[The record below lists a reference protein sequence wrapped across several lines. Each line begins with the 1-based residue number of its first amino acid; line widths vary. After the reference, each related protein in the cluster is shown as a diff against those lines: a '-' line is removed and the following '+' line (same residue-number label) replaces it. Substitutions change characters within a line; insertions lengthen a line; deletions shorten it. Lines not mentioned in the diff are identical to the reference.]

1 MQQQAHD
8 KDLLLK
14 LLTKAINKC
23 YTCDKNLIERGME
36 RACVSRI
43 FLYMYN
49 LIQTHKCF
57 TVFKGYDLDCEYNK
71 NDDHIKDT
79 PRCKNGTSPDLILH
93 KRKRNDRNLLVVEF
107 KSAKGRFRY
116 YDETDQTTKDKKE
129 NETDKEVDFVKLEDF
144 TDSIKYNYFLGVFV
158 RLKKKIVQFVYFQ
171 NGKQIQKNEFKYKDL
186 EQYKKDICLNCAEY
200 NEL

>member
-1 MQQQAHD
+1 MPQQAHD

-23 YTCDKNLIERGME
+23 YDNDKSLIERSME

-43 FLYMYN
+43 FLYMHE
-49 LIQTHKCF
+49 LIQTEQCF
-57 TVFKGYDLDCEYNK
+57 EVFKEYDLDCEYNK
-71 NDDHIKDT
+71 NGEHIKDT

-93 KRKRNDRNLLVVEF
+93 KRKYNNRNLLVVEF
-107 KSAKGRFRY
+107 KSANGRFRY

-129 NETDKEVDFVKLEDF
+129 KETDKEVDFVKLEDF
-144 TDSIKYNYFLGVFV
+144 TVPYVYNYFLGIFV
-158 RLKKKIVQFVYFQ
+158 RLKKKKVQFIYFQ
-171 NGKQIQKNEFKYKDL
+171 HGKKIEEKEFKYKEL
-186 EQYKKDICLNCAEY
+186 KQQIKDICHNRAED